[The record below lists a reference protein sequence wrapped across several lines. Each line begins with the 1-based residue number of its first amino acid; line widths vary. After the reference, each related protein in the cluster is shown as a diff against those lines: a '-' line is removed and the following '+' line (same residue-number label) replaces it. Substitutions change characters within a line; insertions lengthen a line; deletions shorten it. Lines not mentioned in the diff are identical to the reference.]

1 MAEFKI
7 LGETKL
13 INGDFIYV
21 CSKLPFNGKTYWEC
35 QKLIIREKVYLEISI
50 REKRFRVFG
59 FLDKIPFGKNTV
71 NHSKHSYVVLK

>member
-21 CSKLPFNGKTYWEC
+21 CPKLPFNGKTYWEC
-35 QKLIIREKVYLEISI
+35 QNLIIREKV
-50 REKRFRVFG
+50 
-59 FLDKIPFGKNTV
+59 
-71 NHSKHSYVVLK
+71 